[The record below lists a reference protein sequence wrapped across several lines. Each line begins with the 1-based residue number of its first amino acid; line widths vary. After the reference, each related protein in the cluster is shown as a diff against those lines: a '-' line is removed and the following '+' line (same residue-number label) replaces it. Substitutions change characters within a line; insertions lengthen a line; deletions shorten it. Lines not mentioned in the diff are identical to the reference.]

1 MKNVSLILNV
11 VLLAAVSYLFYL
23 QFGSKNTGAGDPKV
37 KTDSTAATPVFRMA
51 YFEMDSID
59 SNYEMIKEVRKE
71 LSKRE
76 EANNAEAMRMEK
88 KYADRLQQLQKT
100 VTTPEQ
106 NEQAKQELMQLQQSI
121 GKEKQTLMEA
131 YTEYQS
137 RRLKDIQKRIEDFL
151 AKYNSDRKYSYI
163 MSYEPG
169 MFFYKDTSFNIT
181 ADVIKGLNEDYK
193 LKKN

>member
-1 MKNVSLILNV
+1 MKNVLLILNV

-23 QFGSKNTGAGDPKV
+23 QFSGKNTGSDSPKV
-37 KTDSTAATPVFRMA
+37 KTDSSAAASVFRMA

-59 SNYEMIKEVRKE
+59 SNYEMIKDVRKE
-71 LSKRE
+71 LGKKE
-76 EANNAEAMRMEK
+76 DANNAEAMRLEK
-88 KYADRLQQLQKT
+88 KYNDRLQVLQKT
-100 VTTPEQ
+100 PLTPEQ
-106 NEQAKQELMQLQQSI
+106 QESAKNELMQMQQNI
-121 GKEKQTLMEA
+121 GKEKQAMMET

-137 RRLKDIQKRIEDFL
+137 RRLKEIQKRIEDFL

-181 ADVIKGLNEDYK
+181 ADVVKGLNEDYK
-193 LKKN
+193 LKKQ

>member
-11 VLLAAVSYLFYL
+11 VLLAAVAYLFYL
-23 QFGSKNTGAGDPKV
+23 QFSGKNTVAGGPKD
-37 KTDSTAATPVFRMA
+37 KTDSSATPPVFRMA

-59 SNYEMIKEVRKE
+59 SNYEMIKDVRKE
-71 LSKRE
+71 LGKKE
-76 EANNAEAMRMEK
+76 DANNSEAMRLEK
-88 KYADRLQQLQKT
+88 KYNDRLQQLQKT

-106 NEQAKQELMQLQQSI
+106 NEAAKQELMQLQQSI
-121 GKEKQTLMEA
+121 GKEKQAMMET
-131 YTEYQS
+131 YTEYQG

-151 AKYNSDRKYSYI
+151 SKYNSDKKYSYI

-193 LKKN
+193 LKKQ

>member
-11 VLLAAVSYLFYL
+11 VLLAAVAYLFYL
-23 QFGSKNTGAGDPKV
+23 QFSGKNTAAGVTKH
-37 KTDSTAATPVFRMA
+37 KTDSVAAAPVFRMA

-59 SNYEMIKEVRKE
+59 NNYEMIKDVRKE
-71 LSKRE
+71 LGKKE
-76 EANNAEAMRMEK
+76 DANNAEAMRLEK
-88 KYADRLQQLQKT
+88 KYNDRLQQLQKT

-106 NEQAKQELMQLQQSI
+106 NEAAKQELMQLQQSI
-121 GKEKQTLMEA
+121 GKEKQTMMET

-151 AKYNSDRKYSYI
+151 NKYNSDKRYSYI

-193 LKKN
+193 LKKQ

>member
-1 MKNVSLILNV
+1 MKNVLLILNF
-11 VLLAAVSYLFYL
+11 VLLAAVAYLFYL
-23 QFGSKNTGAGDPKV
+23 QFSSKNTSAGGPKV
-37 KTDSTAATPVFRMA
+37 KTDSSIAAPLFRMA

-71 LSKRE
+71 LGKKE
-76 EANNAEAMRMEK
+76 DANNAEAMRLEK
-88 KYADRLQQLQKT
+88 KYNDRLQQLQKT

-106 NEQAKQELMQLQQSI
+106 NEQAKQELIQLQQSI

-137 RRLKDIQKRIEDFL
+137 RRLKDIQKRIEEFL
-151 AKYNSDRKYSYI
+151 AKYNSSGKYSYI

-193 LKKN
+193 LKK

>member
-1 MKNVSLILNV
+1 MKNALLILNV

-23 QFGSKNTGAGDPKV
+23 QFSGKNTGAGGPKV
-37 KTDSTAATPVFRMA
+37 RTDSSTTGPVFRMA

-59 SNYEMIKEVRKE
+59 SNYEMIKDVRKE
-71 LSKRE
+71 LGKRE
-76 EANNAEAMRMEK
+76 DANNSEAMRLEK
-88 KYADRLQQLQKT
+88 KYNDRLQQLQKT

-106 NEQAKQELMQLQQSI
+106 NEAAKQELMQLQQSI
-121 GKEKQTLMEA
+121 GKEKQTMMET
-131 YTEYQS
+131 YTEYQN

-151 AKYNSDRKYSYI
+151 SKYNSNKKYSYI

-169 MFFYKDTSFNIT
+169 MFFYKDASFNIT

-193 LKKN
+193 LKKQ

>member
-1 MKNVSLILNV
+1 
-11 VLLAAVSYLFYL
+11 
-23 QFGSKNTGAGDPKV
+23 
-37 KTDSTAATPVFRMA
+37 MA

-71 LSKRE
+71 LSKKE
-76 EANNAEAMRMEK
+76 EANNAEAMRLEK
-88 KYADRLQQLQKT
+88 KYSDRLQQLQKT

-106 NEQAKQELMQLQQSI
+106 NEQAKQELLQMQQSI

-131 YTEYQS
+131 YTEYQT
-137 RRLKDIQKRIEDFL
+137 RRLKDIQQKIEEFL
-151 AKYNSDRKYSYI
+151 ARYNSDRKYSYI

-181 ADVIKGLNEDYK
+181 ADVVKGLNEDYK
-193 LKKN
+193 LKKK

>member
-1 MKNVSLILNV
+1 MKNVLLILNI
-11 VLLAAVSYLFYL
+11 VLLAAVAYLFYL
-23 QFGSKNTGAGDPKV
+23 QFGGKNRNV
-37 KTDSTAATPVFRMA
+37 TAAKVTADSIPAASIFSMA

-71 LSKRE
+71 LSKKE
-76 EANNAEAMRMEK
+76 EANNAEAMRLEK
-88 KYADRLQQLQKT
+88 KYSDRLQQLQKT

-106 NEQAKQELMQLQQSI
+106 NEQAKQELLQMQQSI

-131 YTEYQS
+131 YTEYQT
-137 RRLKDIQKRIEDFL
+137 RRLKDIQKKIEEFL

-181 ADVIKGLNEDYK
+181 ADVVKGLNEDYK
-193 LKKN
+193 LKKK

>member
-1 MKNVSLILNV
+1 MKNVLLILNI
-11 VLLAAVSYLFYL
+11 VLLAAVAYLFYL
-23 QFGSKNTGAGDPKV
+23 QFGGKNKNGGGTKIAS
-37 KTDSTAATPVFRMA
+37 DSIPATAFFRMA

-59 SNYEMIKEVRKE
+59 SNYEMIKDVRKE
-71 LSKRE
+71 LGKKE
-76 EANNAEAMRMEK
+76 DLNNAEAIRLEK
-88 KYADRLQQLQKT
+88 KYNDRLQVLQKT

-151 AKYNSDRKYSYI
+151 AKYNSNRKYSYI

-193 LKKN
+193 LKK

>member
-11 VLLAAVSYLFYL
+11 VLLAAVGYLFYL
-23 QFGSKNTGAGDPKV
+23 QFSGKNTVAGDLKD
-37 KTDSTAATPVFRMA
+37 KTDSAAAPVFRMA

-59 SNYEMIKEVRKE
+59 SNYEMIKDVRKE
-71 LSKRE
+71 LGKKE
-76 EANNAEAMRMEK
+76 DANNAEAMRLEK
-88 KYADRLQQLQKT
+88 KYNDRLQQLQKT

-106 NEQAKQELMQLQQSI
+106 NEAAKQELMQLQQSI
-121 GKEKQTLMEA
+121 GKEKQTMMET

-151 AKYNSDRKYSYI
+151 GKYNSDKKYSYI

-193 LKKN
+193 LKKQ